1 MGNANIPQALA
12 AANPTGFQQFL
23 SNAGDVFGGLLG
35 GVQQIGSAI
44 SPAMPAIA
52 GSLLTKEAYDRLSDI
67 GTQSLTGVT
76 VDGQRVPGAMEVAQ
90 RGQRESQFRP
100 FTVTTPTGSMFS
112 ARMGGQPS
120 MGQPMPQPF
129 VTSDLS

>member
-1 MGNANIPQALA
+1 M
-12 AANPTGFQQFL
+12 
-23 SNAGDVFGGLLG
+23 SNGINEVFSDIYGGLS
-35 GVQQIGSAI
+35 QIGSAI

-76 VDGQRVPGAMEVAQ
+76 VDGQRIPGAMEVAQ
-90 RGQRESQFRP
+90 RGQRESQFKP

-120 MGQPMPQPF
+120 MAQPMPQPMAVGQPSMMLPPGMDERVAF
-129 VTSDLS
+129 RQGLKVC